1 MRYLADTSYLIDLIN
16 GDRGAIELAE
26 ELDATGEEAEL
37 SVVSVEE
44 YVRGIYYLYLNSD
57 ILKEKLKAAKR
68 DVSAFEILP
77 ITYEVALKA
86 AEIDAM
92 LTIKGEM
99 LSLADVLIAAT
110 AIANNLIL
118 ITRNVKHFKRIPN
131 IRMRRY

>member
-16 GDRGAIELAE
+16 GERGAIELAE
-26 ELDATGEEAEL
+26 ELDATGEEVGL
-37 SVVSVEE
+37 SVVAVEE

-57 ILKEKLKAAKR
+57 TLKEKLKAAKR

-99 LSLADVLIAAT
+99 LSLADGLMAAT

-131 IRMRRY
+131 IRVRRY